1 MEWEKIFAQ
10 DTTDKGFMF
19 KICKRSRTQSQ
30 KKKKKPDTQ
39 KTTTQ
44 SENEQKILNR
54 LFFQRRHIGG

>member
-30 KKKKKPDTQ
+30 KKKKNQTPKKQQLNQ
-39 KTTTQ
+39 KM
-44 SENEQKILNR
+44 S
-54 LFFQRRHIGG
+54 RRY